1 MPMLCKHV
9 LDSWPKV
16 SMMVVTPELHVDEDL
31 LLRPAANTILVAMFE
46 AYQEDAEAA
55 QVALPWLDPNE
66 DVRRQLRDMLY
77 DIEAQNGNDRL
88 HFWSVHATSTDEF
101 VGLVGLGDELQS
113 LHAAF
118 NLGYWVRRAH
128 RRKGIATRCV
138 NTIFTW
144 LAGRSTTT
152 TVEIAVHPHNEAGLA
167 TAEAICNAWGGER
180 LPEFI
185 GIEFNERTVP
195 HHLHLVDLGPEA

>member
-1 MPMLCKHV
+1 
-9 LDSWPKV
+9 
-16 SMMVVTPELHVDEDL
+16 MVETPELRVNDRFV
-31 LLRPAANTILVAMFE
+31 LRPATKAVLVSMFE

-55 QVALPWLDPNE
+55 QTALPWLDPND

-77 DIEAQNGNDRL
+77 DIEAQTGTDTL
-88 HFWSVHATSTDEF
+88 HFWSIHEEETSDF

-113 LHAAF
+113 LHADF
-118 NLGYWVRRAH
+118 NLGYWVRRAF
-128 RRKGIATRCV
+128 RRQSIASACV
-138 NTIFTW
+138 DTIFSW
-144 LAGRSTTT
+144 LSQRSNTT

-167 TAEAICNAWGGER
+167 TASAICERWKGER
-180 LPEFI
+180 LAEFI

>member
-1 MPMLCKHV
+1 
-9 LDSWPKV
+9 
-16 SMMVVTPELHVDEDL
+16 MVQTPELRVNEHVVL
-31 LLRPAANTILVAMFE
+31 QPATNGVLVAMFD
-46 AYQEDAEAA
+46 AYQEDPEAA
-55 QVALPWLDPNE
+55 QSALPWLNPDD

-77 DIEAQNGNDRL
+77 DIEAQNGSDQL
-88 HFWSVHATSTDEF
+88 HFWSIHRTDTMEF

-113 LHAAF
+113 LHADF

-128 RRKGIATRCV
+128 RRKNMASACV
-138 NTIFTW
+138 DTIFDW
-144 LAGRSTTT
+144 LTNRESST

-167 TAEAICNAWGGER
+167 TADAICARWGGER

>member
-1 MPMLCKHV
+1 
-9 LDSWPKV
+9 
-16 SMMVVTPELHVDEDL
+16 MMVVTPELHVGEDL

-88 HFWSVHATSTDEF
+88 HFWSVHATNTDEF

-152 TVEIAVHPHNEAGLA
+152 TVEIAVHPHNDAGLA

>member
-1 MPMLCKHV
+1 MFNKHEPNFWLEV
-9 LDSWPKV
+9 RKMVETPKL
-16 SMMVVTPELHVDEDL
+16 PVDEHL
-31 LLRPAANTILVAMFE
+31 VLQPANNGVLVAMFE
-46 AYQEDAEAA
+46 AYNEDPVAA
-55 QVALPWLDPNE
+55 QSALPWLDPDD

-77 DIEAQNGNDRL
+77 DIETQNGNDQL
-88 HFWSVHATSTDEF
+88 HFWSIHRVETAEF

-113 LHAAF
+113 LHAKF

-128 RRKGIATRCV
+128 RRQNIASACV
-138 NTIFTW
+138 DTIFEW
-144 LAGRSTTT
+144 LTTRASTT
-152 TVEIAVHPHNEAGLA
+152 TVEIAVHPHNDAGLA
-167 TAEAICNAWGGER
+167 TAEAICERWGGER

>member
-1 MPMLCKHV
+1 
-9 LDSWPKV
+9 
-16 SMMVVTPELHVDEDL
+16 MVQTPELRVNDGIV
-31 LLRPAANTILVAMFE
+31 LRPATNAVLVSMFE

-55 QVALPWLDPNE
+55 QTALPWLDPND

-77 DIEAQNGNDRL
+77 DIEAQSGTDLL
-88 HFWSVHATSTDEF
+88 HFWSIHDVHSETF

-113 LHAAF
+113 LHADF
-118 NLGYWVRRAH
+118 NLGYWVCRAYRRQS
-128 RRKGIATRCV
+128 IASACV
-138 NTIFTW
+138 DTIFSW
-144 LAGRSTTT
+144 LNQRANTT

-167 TAEAICNAWGGER
+167 TASAICERWNGER
-180 LPEFI
+180 LAEFI

>member
-1 MPMLCKHV
+1 
-9 LDSWPKV
+9 
-16 SMMVVTPELHVDEDL
+16 MMMTPELQVDEAL
-31 LLRPAANTILVAMFE
+31 LLRPAANSILVAMFE

-55 QVALPWLDPNE
+55 QAALPWLNPE
-66 DVRRQLRDMLY
+66 QDVRRQLRDMLY
-77 DIEAQNGNDRL
+77 DIEAQKGGDRL
-88 HFWSVHATSTDEF
+88 HFWSIHTTSTGEF

-128 RRKGIATRCV
+128 RRKGIAMKCV
-138 NTIFTW
+138 NCIFNW
-144 LAGRSTTT
+144 LAQRSDTT
-152 TVEIAVHPHNEAGLA
+152 TVEIAVHPHNESGLA
-167 TAEAICNAWGGER
+167 TADAICKAWGGER

>member
-1 MPMLCKHV
+1 
-9 LDSWPKV
+9 
-16 SMMVVTPELHVDEDL
+16 MMVVTPELHVGEDL

-88 HFWSVHATSTDEF
+88 HFWSVHTTSTDEF

-152 TVEIAVHPHNEAGLA
+152 TVEIAVHPHNDAGLA